1 MKIGLLGFALSGRT
15 TLFDALSHGHAREG
29 IATVPLPDPRLEQL
43 ARLEHA
49 KKVVP
54 AALEWHDDLPD
65 ALPDQPAMVRA
76 ALNQART
83 MELIVCVV
91 RWFDSPYAPYHAS
104 IDPARDLRFWLDE
117 FVLSDL
123 QVIEN
128 RLERLTR
135 LFQSHKES
143 AGDRAEAQVLQEFQT
158 RLQQGESLRALHVA
172 PEMEARLRGFGLLT
186 RKPLVVV
193 ANLAESLL
201 GSEAEQPAWEPLYAL
216 CQPHGVPLI
225 ALSAPFERDLQQLPP
240 EERAPFLQMVGLTEP
255 RLNTLI
261 QAVYEQLQVQRF
273 YTLVGGDVRAWLLR
287 RGGTALE
294 AAATIHTDMAKG
306 FIRAEVCPADE
317 VIACGGWHA
326 AHRAGKVQLVGRDHV
341 LHEGDVVQIR
351 FNV

>member
-1 MKIGLLGFALSGRT
+1 MKIGLLGFMLSGRT
-15 TLFDALSHGHAREG
+15 TLFDALSQGHAREG
-29 IATVPLPDPRLEQL
+29 VATVPLPDTRLEQL
-43 ARLEHA
+43 ASLEHA

-65 ALPDQPAMVRA
+65 ALPDQPTRVRV
-76 ALNQART
+76 ALNHART
-83 MELIVCVV
+83 MELLVCVV
-91 RWFDSPYAPYHAS
+91 RWFDSPYAPYHAP
-104 IDPARDLRFWLDE
+104 IAPARDLRFWLDE

-143 AGDRAEAQVLQEFQT
+143 AGDRAEAQVLQELQS
-158 RLQQGESLRALHVA
+158 RLQGGESLRERHFA

-201 GSEAEQPAWEPLYAL
+201 GSEESHPEWQPLHTL
-216 CQPHGVPLI
+216 CQQMGIPLI
-225 ALSAPFERDLQQLPP
+225 ALSAPFERELQSLPL
-240 EERAPFLQMVGLTEP
+240 EERTPFLQMMGLTEP
-255 RLNTLI
+255 RLNLLI
-261 QAVYEQLQVQRF
+261 QAVYEQLRVQRF

-317 VIACGGWHA
+317 VIAAGGWHA
-326 AHRAGKVQLVGRDHV
+326 AHRAGKVQVVGRDHV
-341 LHEGDVVQIR
+341 LHDGDVVQIR

>member
-1 MKIGLLGFALSGRT
+1 MLSGRT
-15 TLFDALSHGHAREG
+15 TLFDALSQGHAREG
-29 IATVPLPDPRLEQL
+29 VATVPLPDPRLEQL
-43 ARLEHA
+43 ASLEHA

-65 ALPDQPAMVRA
+65 ALPDQPARVRA

-83 MELIVCVV
+83 MELLVCVV
-91 RWFDSPYAPYHAS
+91 RWFDSPYAPYHAP

-143 AGDRAEAQVLQEFQT
+143 AGDRAEAQVLQELRT
-158 RLQQGESLRALHVA
+158 RLQQGESLRELHFA

-193 ANLAESLL
+193 ANLAENLL
-201 GSEAEQPAWEPLYAL
+201 GSEQSHPEWQLLHAP
-216 CQPHGVPLI
+216 CQQVSAPLI
-225 ALSAPFERDLQQLPP
+225 ALSAPFERDLQPLPL

-255 RLNTLI
+255 RLNQLV
-261 QAVYEQLQVQRF
+261 QAVYEQLGVQRF

-317 VIACGGWHA
+317 VIACGGWQA
-326 AHRAGKVQLVGRDHV
+326 VHRAGKVHLIGRDHG
-341 LHEGDVVQIR
+341 LHDGDVVQIR